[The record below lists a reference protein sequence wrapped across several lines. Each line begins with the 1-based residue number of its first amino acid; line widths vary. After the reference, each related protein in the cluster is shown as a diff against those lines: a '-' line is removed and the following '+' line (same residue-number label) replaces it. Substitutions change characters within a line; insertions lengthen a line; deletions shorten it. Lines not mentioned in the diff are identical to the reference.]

1 MKLLIADDVK
11 ASLELER
18 TFLRRAECQV
28 LTARTGREVLAL
40 ASEERPE
47 LILLDSEMSE
57 MNGLETLRALQA
69 DVKTREIPVVLLS
82 SKSMAEEAA
91 AAGATD
97 FVQRPVDE
105 DRFLKVVSRYSKARI
120 RKDLRRGLDAPAQ
133 VLCGDCSCEARI
145 LNVSTGGAFLRAQC
159 GLQVGDKLA
168 IQFMLPAPDGPK
180 KIQAEAAVVRATM
193 EGFGLGFTDISEG
206 AKLYLARYVSMG
218 G

>member
-18 TFLRRAECQV
+18 TFLRRADCQV
-28 LTARTGREVLAL
+28 LTARSGREVLAL
-40 ASEERPE
+40 AEAERPE
-47 LILLDSEMSE
+47 LILLDSEMPE
-57 MNGLETLRALQA
+57 MNGLETIRALQA
-69 DVKTREIPVVLLS
+69 DERLRGIPVVLLS
-82 SKSMAEEAA
+82 AKAMAEEAA
-91 AAGATD
+91 AAGAKD

-105 DRFLKVVSRYSKARI
+105 ERFLKVVTRYSRARI
-120 RKDLRRGLDAPAQ
+120 RKDLRRGLETTAQ
-133 VLCGDCSCEARI
+133 VLCGDCSCEARVM
-145 LNVSTGGAFLRAQC
+145 NVSAGGLFLRADC
-159 GLQVGDKLA
+159 ALQVGDKLSL
-168 IQFMLPAPDGPK
+168 QFLLPAAGGPK